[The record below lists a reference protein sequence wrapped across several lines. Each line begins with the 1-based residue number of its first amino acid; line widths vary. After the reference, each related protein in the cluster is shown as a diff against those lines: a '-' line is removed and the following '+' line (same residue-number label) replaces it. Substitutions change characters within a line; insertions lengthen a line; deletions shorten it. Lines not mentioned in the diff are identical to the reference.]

1 MNVEIFNA
9 QKYAELLSAT
19 LPVSIKTDEE
29 HERMIKTVGD
39 LMKKGDLSP
48 EEERLVELL
57 ADIIRD
63 YEQRI
68 YEPVEKGE
76 PYQVL
81 RFLLEENSMKQ
92 KDLLPIFG
100 SEGIISEVLKG
111 KRGMT
116 ARRAKQLGEFFSV
129 SPELFI

>member
-1 MNVEIFNA
+1 M
-9 QKYAELLSAT
+9 
-19 LPVSIKTDEE
+19 PVSIKTNEE
-29 HERMIKTVGD
+29 QRMIAAVGAF
-39 LMKKGDLSP
+39 MKKGNLSP

-57 ADIIRD
+57 TDIIQD

-68 YEPVEKGE
+68 YEPERRGTPAE
-76 PYQVL
+76 IL
-81 RFLLEENSMKQ
+81 RFLIEEKGMKQ

-111 KRGMT
+111 KRNIT
-116 ARRAKQLGEFFSV
+116 ARHAKLLGEYFKV